1 MTAVRSTD
9 VSSVLLAEMAAPTVT
24 DQALIFSA
32 DPALI
37 TNIAKRVQSVDVF
50 DYSYTALERL
60 RTQIEAQKAD
70 NVRIHQS
77 VFPAPDARYD
87 IALMAA
93 PKGRDFARAFLWSSF
108 RSLEAGSKLYIS
120 GANNGG
126 IKSVLADAEALFGR
140 NVTLNTKLHHRM
152 GVSVRSLAD
161 EEREFPSG
169 WGHDPTVT
177 VTREMKT
184 PQGVFTLATM
194 PGVFS
199 WEHVDDGTRLL
210 LEHAKIPAGATVLDV
225 GCGHGI
231 IGIVAAQTANHVM
244 MVDDNLL
251 AVRCAQESVQI
262 NGVENASVK
271 AGDVYSSVDGK
282 FDLILSNPPFHQDFD
297 VTFSVAHRIIREAK
311 QHLNAGGRLVIV
323 ANAFLSYEK
332 LMAEHLSNIQIL
344 AKNSRYLVIEGQYS

>member
-1 MTAVRSTD
+1 MTAVRSTE
-9 VSSVLLAEMAAPTVT
+9 VSSVLLAEMAAPRVT

-37 TNIAKRVQSVDVF
+37 TTIAKRTQAVDVF

-60 RTQIEAQKAD
+60 RTQLSKQKID
-70 NVRIHQS
+70 NVRIHHS
-77 VFPAPDARYD
+77 VFPAPDAAYD

-93 PKGRDFARAFLWSSF
+93 PKGRDFARAFLWSAF
-108 RSLEAGSKLYIS
+108 CSLRQGGKLYIS

-126 IKSVLADAEALFGR
+126 IKSTLVDAELLFGR
-140 NVTLNTKLHHRM
+140 NVTLNTKQHHRI
-152 GVSVRSLAD
+152 GVSLRSAAAH
-161 EEREFPSG
+161 EFPTA
-169 WGHDPTVT
+169 WGHDPTIC
-177 VTREMKT
+177 VTREMQT

-199 WEHVDDGTRLL
+199 WEHVDDGTSLL
-210 LEHAKIPAGATVLDV
+210 LEHADIEAGSTVLDV

-231 IGIVAAQTANHVM
+231 IGIAAAQTASRVA

-251 AVRCAQESVQI
+251 AVRCATESVQL
-262 NGVENASVK
+262 NQVRNATVY
-271 AGDVYSSVDGK
+271 AGDVYSGTEGA

-297 VTFSVAHRIIREAK
+297 VTFNVAHRIIREAK
-311 QHLNAGGRLVIV
+311 QHLNPGGRLVIV

-332 LMAEHLSNIQIL
+332 LMTEHLSDVKVL
-344 AKNSRYLVIEGQYS
+344 AKNSRYMVIQGQHA